1 MNTPHR
7 RVPVGLG
14 DRAYEVVIGPEVL
27 GAAGRY
33 HRELGLGPALI
44 VTEPEVAAPHA
55 PALVDSLRDA
65 GVSVRAVIEVPSGEP
80 AKSYASFEQLVE
92 RLLAAEIRRD
102 CSVYAVGGGC
112 VGDLAGFAAG
122 TVLRGVS
129 FVQAPTTLLAQ
140 VDSSVGG
147 KTAINTRAGKN
158 LLGVFHQPRLVLA
171 DIATLRTLPLREL
184 RAGYGEVVK
193 YGLLG
198 DADLFAW
205 LERHGPALLAGDEE
219 LRTAAVERCCRI
231 KAQVIVDDE
240 REQGGRALLN
250 LGHTFGHALEA
261 EAGMDGTLRHG
272 EAVAVGCVLA
282 FRFSERHGHVPAGTA
297 DRVARHFAQVG
308 LPTSPREALGRP
320 WPAETALQQMHS
332 DKKIRSDN
340 RLPLVLAR
348 AIGAAFL
355 ARDCSRDELARFLCA
370 EAAT

>member
-7 RVPVGLG
+7 RVPVALG
-14 DRAYEVVIGPEVL
+14 DRAYEVMVGPGVL

-33 HRELGLGPALI
+33 HQELGLGPALI
-44 VTEPEVAAPHA
+44 VTEPAVAAHHA

-65 GVSVRAVIEVPSGEP
+65 GASVRAVIEVPSGEP

-171 DIATLRTLPLREL
+171 DVATLRTLPPREL

-240 REQGGRALLN
+240 REQAGRALLN

-272 EAVAVGCVLA
+272 EAVAVGCILA
-282 FRFSERHGHVPAGTA
+282 FRLSERRGHVPAGTA

-308 LPTSPREALGRP
+308 LPTSPREALGRA
-320 WPAETALQQMHS
+320 WPAETAVRQMQS

-355 ARDCSRDELARFLCA
+355 TRDCSRDELARFLRA
-370 EAAT
+370 EAAN